1 MRPVSSQYSVCS
13 ARLAANMP
21 TKDESRRMSDA
32 PMGLKELIR
41 WSRIRTGFS
50 FREAS
55 TESRRIVQLLGDEM
69 YFAAIGTLS
78 AYETLSRP
86 PRHVQKIVSLCI
98 LYCIGFWDFLRAPG
112 LDTESLGGDPIPDRL
127 SPRAVPG
134 RIVPAREDTEGDQ
147 IGRQGGF
154 FNQLI

>member
-13 ARLAANMP
+13 APIAANMP

-69 YFAAIGTLS
+69 YFAAIGALS
-78 AYETLSRP
+78 DYGTLSRP
-86 PRHVQKIVSLCI
+86 PRHVQKIVSLCFLHSI
-98 LYCIGFWDFLRAPG
+98 LFWASP
-112 LDTESLGGDPIPDRL
+112 SPPAL
-127 SPRAVPG
+127 S
-134 RIVPAREDTEGDQ
+134 
-147 IGRQGGF
+147 
-154 FNQLI
+154 